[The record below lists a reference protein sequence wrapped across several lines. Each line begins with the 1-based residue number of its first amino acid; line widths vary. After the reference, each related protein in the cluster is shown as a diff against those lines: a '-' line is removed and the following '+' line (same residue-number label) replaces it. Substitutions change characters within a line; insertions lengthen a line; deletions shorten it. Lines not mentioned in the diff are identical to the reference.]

1 MTILSFA
8 LAFRIKILQEEKV
21 INQELVLIKSKQFS
35 LGEINGSILHQ
46 LRQPLSELSSI
57 NTNFEVK

>member
-35 LGEINGSILHQ
+35 LGEINGSILLQ